1 MLLGIIFFIVGIV
14 VFFEP
19 GGTYL
24 ALSVLFGIVVILSG
38 AFELYLGTKAPTGSG
53 MGWYIAGGVVEILL
67 GILLLCTPS
76 MLFTIL
82 PFVLGFWLL
91 FRGFMAVGVA
101 SEMMGVGIKGAGWT
115 MTLGILVIISA
126 FLVLFNPIIGV
137 GVVVFWVGLSLLLAG
152 VDLIAHAVT
161 LRRLRKE
168 LLSDLHP
175 ADIAELCNEL
185 SPEDARFV
193 YLLLDNETA
202 ADVLVEMDEDVRKDF
217 LEILPSETIAKR
229 FVDYMDTDDAVDL
242 IREMGEEKQEEI
254 ISHIEDIEQA
264 WVCLS
269 SYLFLHSVFGLWLCS
284 LEVLKFRT

>member
-1 MLLGIIFFIVGIV
+1 
-14 VFFEP
+14 
-19 GGTYL
+19 
-24 ALSVLFGIVVILSG
+24 
-38 AFELYLGTKAPTGSG
+38 
-53 MGWYIAGGVVEILL
+53 
-67 GILLLCTPS
+67 

-168 LLSDLHP
+168 P
-175 ADIAELCNEL
+175 
-185 SPEDARFV
+185 V
-193 YLLLDNETA
+193 TVDN
-202 ADVLVEMDEDVRKDF
+202 VPIRLRPGN
-217 LEILPSETIAKR
+217 ILPGR
-229 FVDYMDTDDAVDL
+229 
-242 IREMGEEKQEEI
+242 
-254 ISHIEDIEQA
+254 
-264 WVCLS
+264 
-269 SYLFLHSVFGLWLCS
+269 SVFYTDS
-284 LEVLKFRT
+284 R

>member
-53 MGWYIAGGVVEILL
+53 KGWYIAGGVVEILL
-67 GILLLCTPS
+67 GILLALDIALLFLMLCTPS

-126 FLVLFNPIIGV
+126 FLVLFNPIIGI

-168 LLSDLHP
+168 L
-175 ADIAELCNEL
+175 
-185 SPEDARFV
+185 
-193 YLLLDNETA
+193 
-202 ADVLVEMDEDVRKDF
+202 
-217 LEILPSETIAKR
+217 
-229 FVDYMDTDDAVDL
+229 
-242 IREMGEEKQEEI
+242 
-254 ISHIEDIEQA
+254 
-264 WVCLS
+264 
-269 SYLFLHSVFGLWLCS
+269 
-284 LEVLKFRT
+284 

>member
-1 MLLGIIFFIVGIV
+1 MADKIYDVGRFRHSIDNWQLSMLLGIIFFIVGIV

-53 MGWYIAGGVVEILL
+53 KGWYIAGGVVEILL

-91 FRGFMAVGVA
+91 FRGFLAVGVA
-101 SEMMGVGIKGAGWT
+101 SGTMGV
-115 MTLGILVIISA
+115 GILVIISA

-168 LLSDLHP
+168 L
-175 ADIAELCNEL
+175 
-185 SPEDARFV
+185 
-193 YLLLDNETA
+193 
-202 ADVLVEMDEDVRKDF
+202 
-217 LEILPSETIAKR
+217 
-229 FVDYMDTDDAVDL
+229 
-242 IREMGEEKQEEI
+242 
-254 ISHIEDIEQA
+254 
-264 WVCLS
+264 
-269 SYLFLHSVFGLWLCS
+269 
-284 LEVLKFRT
+284 

>member
-1 MLLGIIFFIVGIV
+1 
-14 VFFEP
+14 
-19 GGTYL
+19 
-24 ALSVLFGIVVILSG
+24 
-38 AFELYLGTKAPTGSG
+38 
-53 MGWYIAGGVVEILL
+53 MGWYIAGGVIEILL

-101 SEMMGVGIKGAGWT
+101 SETMGVGIKGAGWT

-168 LLSDLHP
+168 L
-175 ADIAELCNEL
+175 
-185 SPEDARFV
+185 
-193 YLLLDNETA
+193 
-202 ADVLVEMDEDVRKDF
+202 
-217 LEILPSETIAKR
+217 
-229 FVDYMDTDDAVDL
+229 
-242 IREMGEEKQEEI
+242 
-254 ISHIEDIEQA
+254 
-264 WVCLS
+264 
-269 SYLFLHSVFGLWLCS
+269 
-284 LEVLKFRT
+284 

>member
-1 MLLGIIFFIVGIV
+1 MMSVDSDTPSTIGSS
-14 VFFEP
+14 P
-19 GGTYL
+19 CC
-24 ALSVLFGIVVILSG
+24 SVLFSSSWASSSFSSRAALISRFPCCSGIVVILSG

-53 MGWYIAGGVVEILL
+53 MGWYIAGGVIEILL

-168 LLSDLHP
+168 L
-175 ADIAELCNEL
+175 
-185 SPEDARFV
+185 
-193 YLLLDNETA
+193 
-202 ADVLVEMDEDVRKDF
+202 
-217 LEILPSETIAKR
+217 
-229 FVDYMDTDDAVDL
+229 
-242 IREMGEEKQEEI
+242 
-254 ISHIEDIEQA
+254 
-264 WVCLS
+264 
-269 SYLFLHSVFGLWLCS
+269 
-284 LEVLKFRT
+284 

>member
-53 MGWYIAGGVVEILL
+53 KGWYIAGGVVEILL

-101 SEMMGVGIKGAGWT
+101 SEMMGVGI
-115 MTLGILVIISA
+115 LVIISA

-168 LLSDLHP
+168 L
-175 ADIAELCNEL
+175 
-185 SPEDARFV
+185 
-193 YLLLDNETA
+193 
-202 ADVLVEMDEDVRKDF
+202 
-217 LEILPSETIAKR
+217 
-229 FVDYMDTDDAVDL
+229 
-242 IREMGEEKQEEI
+242 
-254 ISHIEDIEQA
+254 
-264 WVCLS
+264 
-269 SYLFLHSVFGLWLCS
+269 
-284 LEVLKFRT
+284 

>member
-53 MGWYIAGGVVEILL
+53 MGWYIAGGVIEILL

-91 FRGFMAVGVA
+91 FRGFMAV
-101 SEMMGVGIKGAGWT
+101 GVGIKGAGWT

-168 LLSDLHP
+168 L
-175 ADIAELCNEL
+175 
-185 SPEDARFV
+185 
-193 YLLLDNETA
+193 
-202 ADVLVEMDEDVRKDF
+202 
-217 LEILPSETIAKR
+217 
-229 FVDYMDTDDAVDL
+229 
-242 IREMGEEKQEEI
+242 
-254 ISHIEDIEQA
+254 
-264 WVCLS
+264 
-269 SYLFLHSVFGLWLCS
+269 
-284 LEVLKFRT
+284 

>member
-1 MLLGIIFFIVGIV
+1 MADKIYDVGRFRHSIDNWQLSMLLGIIFFIVGIV

-19 GGTYL
+19 G
-24 ALSVLFGIVVILSG
+24 
-38 AFELYLGTKAPTGSG
+38 
-53 MGWYIAGGVVEILL
+53 

-168 LLSDLHP
+168 L
-175 ADIAELCNEL
+175 
-185 SPEDARFV
+185 
-193 YLLLDNETA
+193 
-202 ADVLVEMDEDVRKDF
+202 
-217 LEILPSETIAKR
+217 
-229 FVDYMDTDDAVDL
+229 
-242 IREMGEEKQEEI
+242 
-254 ISHIEDIEQA
+254 
-264 WVCLS
+264 
-269 SYLFLHSVFGLWLCS
+269 
-284 LEVLKFRT
+284 

>member
-1 MLLGIIFFIVGIV
+1 MERFDLGNIFQGISTLLQSDPAIMYTRIG
-14 VFFEP
+14 
-19 GGTYL
+19 L
-24 ALSVLFGIVVILSG
+24 
-38 AFELYLGTKAPTGSG
+38 
-53 MGWYIAGGVVEILL
+53 ILL

-168 LLSDLHP
+168 L
-175 ADIAELCNEL
+175 
-185 SPEDARFV
+185 
-193 YLLLDNETA
+193 
-202 ADVLVEMDEDVRKDF
+202 
-217 LEILPSETIAKR
+217 
-229 FVDYMDTDDAVDL
+229 
-242 IREMGEEKQEEI
+242 
-254 ISHIEDIEQA
+254 
-264 WVCLS
+264 
-269 SYLFLHSVFGLWLCS
+269 
-284 LEVLKFRT
+284 

>member
-14 VFFEP
+14 GFFEP

-53 MGWYIAGGVVEILL
+53 MGWYIAGGVIEILL

-76 MLFTIL
+76 MLFT
-82 PFVLGFWLL
+82 
-91 FRGFMAVGVA
+91 GFMAVGVA

-168 LLSDLHP
+168 L
-175 ADIAELCNEL
+175 
-185 SPEDARFV
+185 
-193 YLLLDNETA
+193 
-202 ADVLVEMDEDVRKDF
+202 
-217 LEILPSETIAKR
+217 
-229 FVDYMDTDDAVDL
+229 
-242 IREMGEEKQEEI
+242 
-254 ISHIEDIEQA
+254 
-264 WVCLS
+264 
-269 SYLFLHSVFGLWLCS
+269 
-284 LEVLKFRT
+284 

>member
-1 MLLGIIFFIVGIV
+1 MADKIYDVGRFRHSIDNWQLSMLLGIIFFIVGIV

-38 AFELYLGTKAPTGSG
+38 AFELYLGTKAPPGSG
-53 MGWYIAGGVVEILL
+53 MGWYIAGGVIEILL

-168 LLSDLHP
+168 L
-175 ADIAELCNEL
+175 
-185 SPEDARFV
+185 
-193 YLLLDNETA
+193 
-202 ADVLVEMDEDVRKDF
+202 
-217 LEILPSETIAKR
+217 
-229 FVDYMDTDDAVDL
+229 
-242 IREMGEEKQEEI
+242 
-254 ISHIEDIEQA
+254 
-264 WVCLS
+264 
-269 SYLFLHSVFGLWLCS
+269 
-284 LEVLKFRT
+284 

>member
-1 MLLGIIFFIVGIV
+1 MADKIYDVGRFRHSIDNWQLSMLLGIIFFIVGIV

-53 MGWYIAGGVVEILL
+53 KGWYIAGGVVEILL

-101 SEMMGVGIKGAGWT
+101 SEM

-168 LLSDLHP
+168 L
-175 ADIAELCNEL
+175 
-185 SPEDARFV
+185 
-193 YLLLDNETA
+193 
-202 ADVLVEMDEDVRKDF
+202 
-217 LEILPSETIAKR
+217 
-229 FVDYMDTDDAVDL
+229 
-242 IREMGEEKQEEI
+242 
-254 ISHIEDIEQA
+254 
-264 WVCLS
+264 
-269 SYLFLHSVFGLWLCS
+269 
-284 LEVLKFRT
+284 

>member
-1 MLLGIIFFIVGIV
+1 MADKIYDVGRFRHSIDNWQLSMLLGIIFFIVGIV

-38 AFELYLGTKAPTGSG
+38 AFELYLGTKTPTGSG
-53 MGWYIAGGVVEILL
+53 KGWYIAGGVIEILL

-168 LLSDLHP
+168 L
-175 ADIAELCNEL
+175 
-185 SPEDARFV
+185 
-193 YLLLDNETA
+193 
-202 ADVLVEMDEDVRKDF
+202 
-217 LEILPSETIAKR
+217 
-229 FVDYMDTDDAVDL
+229 
-242 IREMGEEKQEEI
+242 
-254 ISHIEDIEQA
+254 
-264 WVCLS
+264 
-269 SYLFLHSVFGLWLCS
+269 
-284 LEVLKFRT
+284 